1 MSITFNRAR
10 QRWQFQFE
18 RTVTGRRQRTSKL
31 LPKGWDRAQA
41 QEYDRIETARL
52 AAFAAGL
59 SQPEPLIEAAVLLY
73 LQEHAHT
80 LKNFKG
86 LRSSLALMLPAYAGQ
101 PMSQLANVARA
112 YASAQAGAVSPSTIR
127 NRLAYLRA
135 ACRWAW
141 KVHQLGEADP
151 AARMQLPPAAK
162 GRQVYLSREQMLHT
176 ARQMQGLSGQQAM
189 RRARAAMRIA
199 FYSGMRL
206 GEVLSAKVVQT
217 EGGAVFELRNTK
229 NGEDRLVPIHPR
241 IAHIV
246 RNRALWPIALHES
259 TVSHYTKRALQA
271 AGLGHA
277 RLHDLRHSTASAMI
291 NAGVDLYTVGG
302 VLGHK
307 SPVSTQR
314 YAHLAT
320 ASLRAA
326 LGKVGASKG
335 KNSRTNPEAKAA

>member
-18 RTVTGRRQRTSKL
+18 RTVAGRRQRTSKL
-31 LPKGWDRAQA
+31 LPAGWNRTQA

-52 AAFAAGL
+52 ASFAAGL

-73 LQEHAHT
+73 LQEHAPR
-80 LKNFKG
+80 LKNFAD
-86 LRSSLALMLPAYAGQ
+86 LQRSFALMFEAYAGQ
-101 PMSQLANVARA
+101 PMSQLAAVARR
-112 YASAQAGAVSPSTIR
+112 YATDQAGILSPSTIR

-141 KVHQLGEADP
+141 KVHHICEQDP

-162 GRQVYLSREQMLHT
+162 GRRVYLSRAEMLHT
-176 ARQMQGLSGQQAM
+176 ARQMRGLGGQQAQ

-206 GEVLSAKVVQT
+206 GEVLSAKVLHT
-217 EGGAVFELRNTK
+217 ESGPVFELRDTK

-241 IAHIV
+241 IAHII
-246 RNRALWPIALHES
+246 RSRALWPIGLHES

-326 LGKVGASKG
+326 LGKVGGKG